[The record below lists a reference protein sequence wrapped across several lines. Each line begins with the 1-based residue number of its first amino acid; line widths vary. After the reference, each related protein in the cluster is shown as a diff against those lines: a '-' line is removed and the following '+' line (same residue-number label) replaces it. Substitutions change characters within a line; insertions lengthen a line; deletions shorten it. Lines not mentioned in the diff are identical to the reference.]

1 MPGTLH
7 TLRTAGSQAP
17 QPDNPPPMPPLP
29 ARPGPLTAA
38 QLSVL
43 GMALDDAT
51 SHRAV
56 AFSSR
61 CAACDRSASGLCS
74 GHAADL
80 DRIDDYLYLAAQLGV
95 TL

>member
-1 MPGTLH
+1 MSQQATEQTH
-7 TLRTAGSQAP
+7 VITA
-17 QPDNPPPMPPLP
+17 
-29 ARPGPLTAA
+29 LTAA
-38 QLSVL
+38 QREALA
-43 GMALDDAT
+43 MALDDAT

-61 CAACDRSASGLCS
+61 CTACERSPEAICS

-80 DRIDDYLYLAAQLGV
+80 DRIDAYLDLAAHLGV